1 MITMFDMC
9 AFAGC
14 EAEEEMDNVCRAQGI
29 GRMEGLGEMAGAS
42 RASRKGCYLIEA
54 WAKASASGK
63 EERICAARCAMG
75 DLAPAQALALVPA
88 VRRRGLPQGY
98 CTAGELRS
106 MLARF
111 YSEAGLL
118 E

>member
-14 EAEEEMDNVCRAQGI
+14 EAEEEMDNVCQAQGI
-29 GRMEGLGEMAGAS
+29 GRLEGLGEMAGAS
-42 RASRKGCYLIEA
+42 HASRKACYLIEA
-54 WAKASASGK
+54 MAKACASGK

-75 DLAPAQALALVPA
+75 DLSPAQALALVPA
-88 VRRRGLPQGY
+88 VRRRGLPAGHS
-98 CTAGELRS
+98 TPGELRM

-118 E
+118 G